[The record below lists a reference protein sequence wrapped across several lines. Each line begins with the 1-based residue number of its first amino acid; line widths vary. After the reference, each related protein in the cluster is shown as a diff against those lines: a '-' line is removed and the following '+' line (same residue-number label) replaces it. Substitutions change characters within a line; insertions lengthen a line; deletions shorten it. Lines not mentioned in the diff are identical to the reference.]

1 MKQYHTDSTDS
12 DKDPGLNG
20 EPLSD
25 YVKRMETEEN
35 LKKLARKLE
44 GDLKNPHRE
53 QPDVSTPDVSTP
65 DVSTPDCLLRSLK
78 RNLNSATVSSRTSRP
93 TSIAV
98 FS

>member
-25 YVKRMETEEN
+25 YVKRMEKEEN

-65 DVSTPDCLLRSLK
+65 DVSTPDLSFEKFEAKLK
-78 RNLNSATVSSRTSRP
+78 QRDGQ
-93 TSIAV
+93 
-98 FS
+98 

>member
-1 MKQYHTDSTDS
+1 MKQHHTDSTDS

-44 GDLKNPHRE
+44 SELQNPHQE
-53 QPDVSTPDVSTP
+53 QPDVSTLDVSRPDVSTR
-65 DVSTPDCLLRSLK
+65 DLSFEKFEAKLK
-78 RNLNSATVSSRTSRP
+78 QRDGQ
-93 TSIAV
+93 
-98 FS
+98 